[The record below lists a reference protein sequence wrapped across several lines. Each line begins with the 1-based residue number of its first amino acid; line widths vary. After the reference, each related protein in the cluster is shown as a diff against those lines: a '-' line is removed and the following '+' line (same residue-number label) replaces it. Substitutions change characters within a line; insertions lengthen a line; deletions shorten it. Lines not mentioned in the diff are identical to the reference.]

1 MKRQDLFTIKNFINI
16 IVVHITNDKWLSDKG
31 KIVTMSIKESNAT
44 SCLLLLVICVVAC
57 SASTLQSFHRFD
69 FQLDHHIKRQPQ
81 AKRVLSFG
89 K

>member
-1 MKRQDLFTIKNFINI
+1 MLPILR
-16 IVVHITNDKWLSDKG
+16 VTNNMKWLGDKG
-31 KIVTMSIKESNAT
+31 KIVTMSIKKSSAA
-44 SCLLLLVICVVAC
+44 SCLLLLLSCAVAC

-81 AKRVLSFG
+81 VKRVLSFG